1 MNRFEAWEAHNLA
14 KFAQEA
20 TTRLTEQEA
29 LIESLQADLKAAIR
43 AYRHLVI
50 EGAKNDLPVSTE
62 VGRASHLAQVGLD
75 PAKPED
81 DAAPAREES

>member
-1 MNRFEAWEAHNLA
+1 MSRFEAWEARNLA

-20 TTRLTEQEA
+20 TTRLLEQDE

-50 EGAKNDLPVSTE
+50 KGANNDNTVDSSRTPRL
-62 VGRASHLAQVGLD
+62 
-75 PAKPED
+75 
-81 DAAPAREES
+81 

>member
-1 MNRFEAWEAHNLA
+1 MNRFEAWEARNLA

-20 TTRLTEQEA
+20 TARLIEQDE

-50 EGAKNDLPVSTE
+50 EGTKNDSLSISTE
-62 VGRASHLAQVGLD
+62 QRIQVEQRG
-75 PAKPED
+75 
-81 DAAPAREES
+81 

>member
-14 KFAQEA
+14 KFAQDAAE
-20 TTRLTEQEA
+20 RLSEQDE

-50 EGAKNDLPVSTE
+50 ERANDDLSIRTE
-62 VGRASHLAQVGLD
+62 QRLQVEQRG
-75 PAKPED
+75 
-81 DAAPAREES
+81 

>member
-20 TTRLTEQEA
+20 TKRLLEQDE
-29 LIESLQADLKAAIR
+29 LIESLQADLKTAIR

-50 EGAKNDLPVSTE
+50 KGENRESLPISTE
-62 VGRASHLAQVGLD
+62 QRTQQG
-75 PAKPED
+75 
-81 DAAPAREES
+81 

>member
-1 MNRFEAWEAHNLA
+1 MNRFEAWEARNLA

-20 TTRLTEQEA
+20 TTRLTEQEE

-50 EGAKNDLPVSTE
+50 ERANHDLSIRTE
-62 VGRASHLAQVGLD
+62 QRIQVEQRG
-75 PAKPED
+75 
-81 DAAPAREES
+81 

>member
-14 KFAQEA
+14 KFAQDA
-20 TTRLTEQEA
+20 ATRLLEQEE

-50 EGAKNDLPVSTE
+50 EGAKHESLPINTE
-62 VGRASHLAQVGLD
+62 QRF
-75 PAKPED
+75 
-81 DAAPAREES
+81 